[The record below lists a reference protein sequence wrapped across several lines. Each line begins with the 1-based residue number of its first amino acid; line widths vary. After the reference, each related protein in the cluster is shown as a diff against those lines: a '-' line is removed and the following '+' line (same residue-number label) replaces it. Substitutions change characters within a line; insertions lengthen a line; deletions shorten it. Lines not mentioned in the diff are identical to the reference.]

1 MKIKLLFLAIN
12 IAFLVNFVDH
22 SKVQDFRDQNTKQ
35 LESVFSEATSSNK
48 FEQFSIAFQNRFQ
61 HHLENLKENLGADW

>member
-22 SKVQDFRDQNTKQ
+22 SKVRDFRDQNTRQ
-35 LESVFSEATSSNK
+35 LENAFSKATSSNK

-61 HHLENLKENLGADW
+61 HHIENLRKNLGVD